1 MSAANQKTLHLDDVL
16 GAHRQVYVRNNK
28 PGIVAM
34 TLHEANGRP
43 LSVAIPRVKYPV
55 CLSAKATPYA
65 MLNSTALRSALSSE
79 HLTLLDPD
87 SAESELDKPGVRQ
100 AVRDAE
106 VRMGYTSKD
115 VLSHR
120 DQRNSN
126 IEQYVEQDATLA
138 DPHSEIGMAP
148 AEEPLMVEAGMR
160 ETEVQTRVSVIV
172 GLVVDGEKD
181 VKEAKAELSNMQDDL
196 SNEDLDFIV
205 QHVPTGVLREW
216 AREKLAERRGT
227 QE

>member
-1 MSAANQKTLHLDDVL
+1 MSAPKTLHLDDVL

-28 PGIVAM
+28 AGIVAM

-43 LSVAIPRVKYPV
+43 LSVAVPRVKYPV

-65 MLNSTALRSALSSE
+65 MLNSTALRSAISNQ

-87 SAESELDKPGVRQ
+87 AAEAELDKPGVRQ

-106 VRMGYTSKD
+106 TRMGYTSKD

-120 DQRNSN
+120 DQRNSSV
-126 IEQYVEQDATLA
+126 EQYVEQDATLA

-148 AEEPLMVEAGMR
+148 AEEAPVEASMR
-160 ETEVQTRVSVIV
+160 ESEVQVRVSVIV

-196 SNEDLDFIV
+196 SNEDLDYIV
-205 QHVPTGVLREW
+205 QHVQAGVLREW

-227 QE
+227 QD